1 MTTTL
6 AVSVAGIGA
15 FLPGAADWPS
25 LRKILLGQRGLDA
38 GAPNKPAADIL
49 PTAERRRAPLGVLLA
64 AEVAQQACR
73 MAACEPAGLACV
85 FASTYGEIAI
95 TDYVCT
101 TLASAPRELSPTKFH
116 NSVLNAPAGYW
127 TIATGCTAA
136 SSAVSACHRSV
147 AAGLLEAA
155 SIACSETI
163 PALFVLEDVAATGP
177 LADVLRSD
185 TPFGMALV
193 LTPADTRA
201 QIRLD
206 LCAAHA
212 DTPLPE
218 PAPALHAAARGN
230 ATSAQAL
237 ALLSALARAT
247 PARLVLPLSSGLSLA
262 LEIAP

>member
-1 MTTTL
+1 MTATL

-25 LRKILLGQRGLDA
+25 LREILLGQRGLDA
-38 GAPNKPAADIL
+38 GAPSKPAAGIL
-49 PTAERRRAPLGVLLA
+49 PAAERRRAPLGVLLA

-73 MAACEPAGLACV
+73 MAACEPTGLACV

-101 TLASAPRELSPTKFH
+101 TLASTPQELSPTKFH

-136 SSAVSACHRSV
+136 SSAVSAYRHSV
-147 AAGLLEAA
+147 ATGLLEAA
-155 SIACSETI
+155 SIACSETT
-163 PALFVLEDVAATGP
+163 PVLFVLEDVAATGP
-177 LADVLRSD
+177 LVDVLRSD

-212 DTPLPE
+212 DAPLPD
-218 PAPALHAAARGN
+218 PTPVLRAAARGN
-230 ATSAQAL
+230 ATGAQAL
-237 ALLSALARAT
+237 ALLLALARAT
-247 PARLVLPLSSGLSLA
+247 PARLVLPLSSGRSLA
-262 LEIAP
+262 LELTP

>member
-1 MTTTL
+1 MTAVL

-25 LRKILLGQRGLDA
+25 LREILLGQRGLDA
-38 GAPNKPAADIL
+38 GAPSKPAADIL
-49 PTAERRRAPLGVLLA
+49 PTAERRRAPQGVLLA

-101 TLASAPRELSPTKFH
+101 TLASTPHELSPTKFH

-136 SSAVSACHRSV
+136 SSAVSAYHCSV

-155 SIACSETI
+155 SIACSEAA
-163 PALFVLEDVAATGP
+163 PVLFALEDVAATGP
-177 LADVLRSD
+177 LTDVLRSD

-193 LTPADTRA
+193 LTPTDARA

-212 DTPLPE
+212 DDALPE
-218 PAPALHAAARGN
+218 SVPALRAAARGN

-237 ALLSALARAT
+237 ALLSALAHPTR
-247 PARLVLPLSSGLSLA
+247 ARLVLPLSSGLSLA